1 MSAKMEVV
9 NVVREAAH
17 IGPVGKRSIV
27 KVVISGKNFTMC
39 YVEFPL
45 GARPEEHVRENEEA
59 IYVLSGEALIEF
71 PELAGQKPHRL
82 PAGSAMY
89 LPPGVRHRHANG
101 GNETMRML
109 AVFSPPGEE
118 TAAAKASPVV
128 DTSKL

>member
-1 MSAKMEVV
+1 MSMKTEVV
-9 NVVREAAH
+9 NVVREEAH

-27 KVVISGKNFTMC
+27 KVIVSGKNFTLC

-59 IYVLSGEALIEF
+59 IYVLSGEAMIEF
-71 PELAGQKPHRL
+71 PELAEKKQYRI

-89 LPPGVRHRHANG
+89 LPPGVKHRHTNI

-118 TAAAKASPVV
+118 TIAAKASPVV
-128 DTSKL
+128 DISKL